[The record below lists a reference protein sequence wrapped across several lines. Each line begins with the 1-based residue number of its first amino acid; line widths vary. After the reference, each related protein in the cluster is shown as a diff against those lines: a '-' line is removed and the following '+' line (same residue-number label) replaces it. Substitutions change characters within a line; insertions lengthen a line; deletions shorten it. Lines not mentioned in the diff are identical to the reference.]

1 MLAASAHGLFLCFLC
16 PFPASSPPP
25 CPPLSSPLLGVSLC
39 SWPLS
44 WVLPPE
50 VGTRTSQP
58 SSEWVLDGSAYS
70 KASRHQHFTSHVV
83 DFALLPNGDTSFPP
97 SQGSLM
103 FRAQQAQDDN
113 MLILP
118 REKMTQTNTTI
129 TGCPRERPV
138 EEPPLTYWLSS
149 LSRSQLE

>member
-1 MLAASAHGLFLCFLC
+1 
-16 PFPASSPPP
+16 
-25 CPPLSSPLLGVSLC
+25 
-39 SWPLS
+39 
-44 WVLPPE
+44 
-50 VGTRTSQP
+50 
-58 SSEWVLDGSAYS
+58 
-70 KASRHQHFTSHVV
+70 
-83 DFALLPNGDTSFPP
+83 
-97 SQGSLM
+97 M